1 MSQAGEIAPKLL
13 LDEHIWVHLAIILRD
28 QGFDVIHV
36 SEVKLNGLIDEAI
49 LQYAADNGRAVL
61 TYNARDFAPLA
72 KQWFELG
79 KWHAGIIISDQLPQG
94 ELQKRMEKLLR
105 NLSPNELINTIRFL
119 QSYKTK

>member
-1 MSQAGEIAPKLL
+1 MSQVGEIAPKLL

-36 SEVKLNGLIDEAI
+36 SEVKLNGLKDEAI

-72 KQWFELG
+72 KQRFELG
-79 KWHAGIIISDQLPQG
+79 KQHAGIIISDQLPQG
-94 ELQKRMEKLLR
+94 ELQKRIEKLLR
-105 NLSPNELINTIRFL
+105 NLLPNELKNTVRFL